1 MQQHNLHNN
10 IDIDN
15 KNSREV
21 ITLIYLKYKLYTNIN
36 THIFI
41 YPIMSVKY
49 ICYNKR
55 LSAIIKDYKFFF
67 LMMIVFL
74 IIQGLLNKE

>member
-36 THIFI
+36 TNIFI
-41 YPIMSVKY
+41 HPIMSVKY
-49 ICYNKR
+49 ICYDKR
-55 LSAIIKDYKFFF
+55 LSAIIKDYNFFF
-67 LMMIVFL
+67 NDDSIFNYS
-74 IIQGLLNKE
+74 GTSE